1 LQNSIEPSWYLSES
15 FRESD
20 LPDGLS
26 GWLLDAGSLTSKL
39 VASCGS
45 RFNVR
50 PVSQQW
56 GRPLRSERELLGIP
70 RSEVAL
76 TRQVVL
82 LCGDTPWVFAR
93 TLIPA
98 SSFRG
103 KARRLAYLKSKPLG
117 AVLFSDPH
125 TVRKTMEIAHF
136 NKDHLLHQYANLYS
150 KHNSGIIDEDLW
162 GRRTLFQF
170 AGRPLLVNEIFLPDI
185 PKD

>member
-1 LQNSIEPSWYLSES
+1 MQYSIEPSWYLSDS
-15 FRESD
+15 FRETD
-20 LPDGLS
+20 LPAGLS

-39 VASCGS
+39 VACCGS
-45 RFNVR
+45 QFNVR

-56 GRPLRSERELLGIP
+56 GRPLRSEQALLGI
-70 RSEVAL
+70 RRTEVAF
-76 TRQVVL
+76 TRQVLL

-103 KARRLAYLKSKPLG
+103 RAKRLAYLKSKPLG

-136 NKDHLLHQYANLYS
+136 NKNHLLHQYAS
-150 KHNSGIIDEDLW
+150 HHAGEIDEDLW

-170 AGRPLLVNEIFLPDI
+170 AGSPLLVNEIFLPDI
-185 PKD
+185 PQD